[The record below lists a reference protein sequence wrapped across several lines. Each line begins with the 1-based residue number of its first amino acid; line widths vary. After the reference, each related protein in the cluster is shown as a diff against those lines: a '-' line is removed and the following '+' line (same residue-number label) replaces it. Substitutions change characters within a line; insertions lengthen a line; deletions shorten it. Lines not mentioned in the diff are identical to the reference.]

1 MPSIGWLE
9 ILIIVSIAII
19 VVGPKDFPFMLK
31 KIGSWIGSAKRYVRD
46 VQGQVS
52 DLTNETLSTD
62 LEEKP
67 KSENQKKNKEKN
79 YLLLIF
85 LPVRVDYL
93 WVLKKPV
100 LIPCLSMS

>member
-52 DLTNETLSTD
+52 DLTNETLSAD
-62 LEEKP
+62 VEEKP
-67 KSENQKKNKEKN
+67 KSENQKKNKDE
-79 YLLLIF
+79 
-85 LPVRVDYL
+85 
-93 WVLKKPV
+93 
-100 LIPCLSMS
+100 

>member
-52 DLTNETLSTD
+52 DLTNETLSAD
-62 LEEKP
+62 IEEET
-67 KSENQKKNKEKN
+67 KSENQKKNKDEQ
-79 YLLLIF
+79 
-85 LPVRVDYL
+85 R
-93 WVLKKPV
+93 
-100 LIPCLSMS
+100 

>member
-52 DLTNETLSTD
+52 DLKNETLSAD
-62 LEEKP
+62 IEEKP
-67 KSENQKKNKEKN
+67 KSENQKKNKDE
-79 YLLLIF
+79 
-85 LPVRVDYL
+85 
-93 WVLKKPV
+93 
-100 LIPCLSMS
+100 